1 MTNRLFCSTLIVIHC
16 FNPFSGAT
24 PADDAIEEGI
34 LLLGN
39 GSEPHSLD
47 PHINSSMNGHH
58 VIVSLI
64 EGLIAPHPTDDS
76 LPLPGMAYKWGHE
89 NNTVWTFH
97 LRDAKWTNGDPVT
110 AHDFVYSF
118 KRILSPRLGSQYSEM
133 LYSMKNAK
141 EYNEGEITDFSQV
154 GAEALDERTLRVIL
168 KEPVPYFYNIIKHNS
183 WFPVHPE
190 TVEKYG
196 TIDDPAN
203 NWIREEYVSNGPF
216 KLKNWQMNQIIEV
229 EKNPGY
235 WNADQVKLNGIK
247 FYPIVSENTE
257 DQMFNSGA
265 LHYSYTIP
273 SDMIP
278 VYRERND
285 PTLKIEP
292 FLGVYYYSLNTK
304 VPPLDNPKV
313 RHALSYAVNRNTIV
327 RRITKGGQLPAGN
340 FTPPGI
346 SGYEPESIASFN
358 PKRARELITEAGFP
372 NGEGFPK
379 LTLLFNTLESHKAIA
394 EAIQQMWKSI
404 LGIDVE
410 IRNQEWKVFVNT
422 RHEGNFEIARNG
434 WIGDYMYPDT
444 FLRIL
449 QSDSGQNDA
458 QYSNPEY
465 DQLIAE
471 SFSETDD
478 QRRLN
483 LLAEAEAIML
493 NDMPIIPIYHYVRTY
508 RIDPRVKGWNPTPLD
523 VRNFTSV
530 YFE

>member
-1 MTNRLFCSTLIVIHC
+1 
-16 FNPFSGAT
+16 
-24 PADDAIEEGI
+24 
-34 LLLGN
+34 
-39 GSEPHSLD
+39 
-47 PHINSSMNGHH
+47 
-58 VIVSLI
+58 
-64 EGLIAPHPTDDS
+64 
-76 LPLPGMAYKWGHE
+76 
-89 NNTVWTFH
+89 
-97 LRDAKWTNGDPVT
+97 
-110 AHDFVYSF
+110 
-118 KRILSPRLGSQYSEM
+118 
-133 LYSMKNAK
+133 
-141 EYNEGEITDFSQV
+141 
-154 GAEALDERTLRVIL
+154 
-168 KEPVPYFYNIIKHNS
+168 
-183 WFPVHPE
+183 
-190 TVEKYG
+190 
-196 TIDDPAN
+196 
-203 NWIREEYVSNGPF
+203 
-216 KLKNWQMNQIIEV
+216 
-229 EKNPGY
+229 
-235 WNADQVKLNGIK
+235 
-247 FYPIVSENTE
+247 
-257 DQMFNSGA
+257 
-265 LHYSYTIP
+265 
-273 SDMIP
+273 
-278 VYRERND
+278 
-285 PTLKIEP
+285 
-292 FLGVYYYSLNTK
+292 

-358 PKRARELITEAGFP
+358 PKKARELIAEAGFP

-465 DQLIAE
+465 DRLIAK
-471 SFSETDD
+471 SFSETDA
-478 QRRLN
+478 QKRLD

-523 VRNFTSV
+523 VRNFTNV